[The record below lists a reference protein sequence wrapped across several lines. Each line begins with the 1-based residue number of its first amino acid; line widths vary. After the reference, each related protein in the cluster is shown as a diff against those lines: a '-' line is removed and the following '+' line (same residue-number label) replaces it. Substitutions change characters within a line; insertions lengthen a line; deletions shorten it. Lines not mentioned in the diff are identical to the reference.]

1 MKRFFSLALAV
12 GIWAIFPTTS
22 FSQSSQIGVTDL
34 GDVTHS
40 VAFRQVMKM
49 LGNWEGKLYQS
60 DGSPVETSTNFKRT
74 STGYASIETLTG
86 RWCRQYG
93 HDIFR

>member
-1 MKRFFSLALAV
+1 MKRFFSLALAL
-12 GIWAIFPTTS
+12 GIWAIYPTTS

-60 DGSPVETSTNFKRT
+60 NGSPVETSTNFTWRSAVILT
-74 STGYASIETLTG
+74 S
-86 RWCRQYG
+86 
-93 HDIFR
+93 

>member
-12 GIWAIFPTTS
+12 GIWAIYPTTS

-60 DGSPVETSTNFKRT
+60 DGSPVETSTNAPKLNRLANSFLSSLSAACAPK
-74 STGYASIETLTG
+74 
-86 RWCRQYG
+86 
-93 HDIFR
+93 